1 MPISFAEKQLK
12 SQSILTQY
20 SRASVSTL
28 CETVDESRRKFF
40 WAVVLPKLIENHEF
54 RMKINEAKMKVTKS
68 ALAIAKFAEKNEAH
82 FFLDD
87 EMFKTKNASLQL
99 ECDNLVSKLDDFLE
113 LQYQLGMEQ
122 KNRYE

>member
-68 ALAIAKFAEKNEAH
+68 ALAIAKFSEKMK
-82 FFLDD
+82 FIFIL
-87 EMFKTKNASLQL
+87 MMKCLKLKTPAS
-99 ECDNLVSKLDDFLE
+99 S
-113 LQYQLGMEQ
+113 
-122 KNRYE
+122 